1 MFQETVL
8 AANHYTENLFSFEIT
23 RPDSFRFR
31 SGEFTMLGLEQD
43 GGKPLLRAYSI
54 ASPSWDEKLEFFSI
68 KVPDGPLT
76 SKLQAIQPGDRIV
89 LGRKS
94 TGTLVLDALTPAKN
108 LYLLS
113 TGTGLAPFASIIRD
127 PETFERYDNVVLT
140 HTCRTVKEL
149 NYGKDLMQ
157 ATMSDEVLKEI
168 IGDKLKHFTS
178 VTREDYPY
186 QGRITDLIADGTL
199 ADAVGLPDLNPETDR
214 VMVCGSMGMINDIK
228 GLCLSKNF
236 EEGSISRP
244 GQFVYEKA
252 FVE

>member
-1 MFQETVL
+1 MYEQTVL
-8 AANHYTENLFSFEIT
+8 AANHYTDNLFSFKIT
-23 RPDSFRFR
+23 RPDAFRFR

-43 GGKPLLRAYSI
+43 NGKPLLRAYSI
-54 ASPSWDEKLEFFSI
+54 ASPSWNEELEFFSI
-68 KVPDGPLT
+68 KVEDGPLT
-76 SKLQAIQPGDRIV
+76 SRLQAIKPGDKIV
-89 LGRKS
+89 LGKKS
-94 TGTLVLDALTPAKN
+94 TGTLILDALTPAKN

-149 NYGKDLMQ
+149 NYGKDLIA
-157 ATMSDEVLKEI
+157 ATMSDEILSEI

-178 VTREDYPY
+178 VTREDYQY
-186 QGRITDLIADGTL
+186 KGRITDLIANGAL
-199 ADAVGLPDLNPETDR
+199 AQAVDLPDLDPTNDR
-214 VMVCGSMGMINDIK
+214 VMVCGSMGMIDDIK
-228 GLCLSKNF
+228 ALCLSKGF
-236 EEGSISRP
+236 EEGSVSRP

>member
-1 MFQETVL
+1 MYQERVL
-8 AANHYTENLFSFEIT
+8 SARHYTDNLFSFEIT
-23 RPDSFRFR
+23 RPDGFRFR

-43 GGKPLLRAYSI
+43 DGKPLLRAYSI
-54 ASPSWDEKLEFFSI
+54 ASPSWQEKLEFFSI
-68 KVPDGPLT
+68 KVPNGPLT
-76 SKLQAIQPGDRIV
+76 SKLQSIQPGDKIV

-94 TGTLVLDALTPAKN
+94 TGTLVLDALTPGKN

-127 PETFERYDNVVLT
+127 PETFERYENVILT

-149 NYGKDLMQ
+149 NYGKDLMA
-157 ATMSDEVLKEI
+157 ATMSDEILQEI

-178 VTREDYPY
+178 VTREDYPFK
-186 QGRITDLIADGTL
+186 GRITNLIENGTL
-199 ADAVGLPDLNPETDR
+199 AEAIGLPDLNPETDR
-214 VMVCGSMGMINDIK
+214 VMVCGSMGMLADLKELFDTK
-228 GLCLSKNF
+228 GF
-236 EEGSISRP
+236 VEGSVSRP

>member
-1 MFQETVL
+1 
-8 AANHYTENLFSFEIT
+8 
-23 RPDSFRFR
+23 
-31 SGEFTMLGLEQD
+31 MLGLEQD